1 MSSCGVSARATWS
14 ERSAGARPW
23 ANSPAISMARNA
35 SQEQLDELCRYVQ
48 KTSPVGDI
56 ISNVVPIEVSLTVG

>member
-1 MSSCGVSARATWS
+1 
-14 ERSAGARPW
+14 
-23 ANSPAISMARNA
+23 MARNA
-35 SQEQLDELCRYVQ
+35 SQEQLDELCRYVR